1 MGRWAEP
8 CEGSTIISDPEI
20 GYGKEWWPSLTALV
34 PVEMQRVGN
43 AVQRFISNPDHPGL
57 NLHSIRARRSRGL
70 HSFRVSDELRVL
82 LHKRGNTY
90 LLLEA
95 GHHDDVYA
103 RAERMAF
110 VDNPH
115 TGFIGV
121 IEYVDGEE
129 RQRVPDAVVGDAVA
143 RPLDH
148 WSDAELR
155 ETGLTDDLI
164 DEIRA
169 CRTEDD
175 LCSVPAAAFEVA
187 VEILDKSFEQ
197 WRNPPMDEEAE
208 AEIRLRSTLQ
218 EHGVLAG
225 FTRLLDADEAKRV
238 LTAPIEDWMVFLHPE
253 QRGAV
258 MRRFEGPA
266 RVRGSAGTG
275 KTVVGLHRAAE
286 LARRYQGEEPILFT
300 TYVASLPPV
309 FKHLY
314 DRIPGTHPGEVEF
327 VNVDKLANTVCSE
340 AGVNLRV
347 DPQASEAAMASAW
360 NQASGVAALVM
371 AGVTRKY
378 AQEEFVAVIKG
389 RGLASADEYMEVERT
404 GRRMPLPR
412 PLRVAMW
419 DVYEEYQAQ
428 LSERRVVDFSDR
440 VTKALEISFS
450 LLPRYRAAVIDE
462 AQDISMIG
470 LQFVRAMVNGSAEVD
485 RPDGLFILGDGAQR
499 IYPGGFTLRQA
510 GIEVRGRTTVLRVNY
525 RNTREVIG
533 AAMAVAGKGE
543 VDDLGDAYRRAD
555 ADSVAVRTGP
565 RPVLL
570 QATNE
575 EAELSAIAHRILE
588 IVDDVAIGFGDI
600 AVAAATNPLA
610 AKAAAALTQAGIPVQ
625 LLQNYDGLSSAAV
638 KVGTHHRIKGLEFK
652 QVFLPFLSA
661 HNFPVI
667 PTGVRDVD
675 ERREHEERSLS
686 QLFVALTR
694 ARDQLFITC
703 TGDPADAIIG
713 ALDQFEIRQD

>member
-1 MGRWAEP
+1 M
-8 CEGSTIISDPEI
+8 SDPEI

-34 PVEMQRVGN
+34 PVEMHRVGD

-57 NLHSIRARRSRGL
+57 NLHPIKAPRSRGL
-70 HSFRVSDELRVL
+70 HSFRASDELRVL

-103 RAERMAF
+103 RAQRMAF

-121 IEYVDGEE
+121 IEDVTGEE
-129 RQRVPDAVVGDAVA
+129 RQWPLDAVIADAVP

-155 ETGLTDDLI
+155 ETGLTDELI

-175 LCSVPAAAFEVA
+175 LCSLPSAAFEVA
-187 VEILDKSFEQ
+187 VEILDKSPDQ
-197 WRNPPMDEEAE
+197 WRNPPMDEEAAAE
-208 AEIRLRSTLQ
+208 ARLRSTLQ
-218 EHGVLAG
+218 QYGVLAG
-225 FTRLLDADEAKRV
+225 FTRLLDADEAQRV

-286 LARRYQGEEPILFT
+286 LARRYRDEGPILFT

-309 FKHLY
+309 FQHLY
-314 DRIPGTHPGEVEF
+314 DRIPGTHPGEVDF
-327 VNVDKLANTVCSE
+327 VNVDKLASTVCSE
-340 AGVNLRV
+340 AGVKLRV
-347 DPQASEAAMASAW
+347 DVQASEAAMASAW
-360 NQASGVAALVM
+360 KQASGVAALVK
-371 AGVTRKY
+371 AGVTRTY
-378 AQEEFVAVIKG
+378 AQEEIVAVIKG
-389 RGLASADEYMEVERT
+389 RGLTSAAAYLAVERT
-404 GRRMPLPR
+404 GRRMPLSR
-412 PLRVAMW
+412 PLREAMW
-419 DVYEEYQAQ
+419 DVYEAYQERLAV
-428 LSERRVVDFSDR
+428 RRVVDFSDR
-440 VTKALEISFS
+440 VTKALEISALS
-450 LLPRYRAAVIDE
+450 PPRYRAAVIDE
-462 AQDISMIG
+462 AQDISLVG
-470 LQFVRAMVNGSAEVD
+470 LQFVRAMVNGSAGVD
-485 RPDGLFILGDGAQR
+485 RPDGLVIVGDGAQR
-499 IYPGGFTLRQA
+499 IYPGGYTLRQA

-525 RNTREVIG
+525 RNTREVID

-543 VDDLGDAYRRAD
+543 VDDLGDEYRRAD
-555 ADSVAVRTGP
+555 ADSDAVRAGL
-565 RPVLL
+565 RPTLI
-570 QATNE
+570 QASSE
-575 EAELSAIAHRILE
+575 EAELSAIASRILE
-588 IVDDVAIGFGDI
+588 VVDDVTVGFGDI

-610 AKAAAALTQAGIPVQ
+610 DKAVAALKQAGVPVQ
-625 LLQNYDGLSSAAV
+625 LLQNYDGLPSAAV

-661 HNFPVI
+661 RNFPVV
-667 PTGVRDVD
+667 PAGVKDVD
-675 ERREHEERSLS
+675 ERREYEERSLS

-694 ARDQLFITC
+694 ARDQLVVTC

-713 ALDQFEIRQD
+713 ALDQFEMERDR